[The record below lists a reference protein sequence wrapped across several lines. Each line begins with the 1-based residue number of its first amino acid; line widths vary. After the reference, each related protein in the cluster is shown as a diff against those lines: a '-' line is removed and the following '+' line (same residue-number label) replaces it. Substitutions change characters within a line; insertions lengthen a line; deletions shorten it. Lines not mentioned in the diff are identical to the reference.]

1 MDYFGIWITYTET
14 NVCCDLLLRLKPKD
28 SRRLSFLK
36 SHKLTKK
43 KRTKSQFKK
52 EKSSVSERHRCF
64 QILKYVLTYFG
75 GQFFSIH
82 PGIRPESIGPTLTF
96 ASSAS
101 SRSP

>member
-43 KRTKSQFKK
+43 KRTKSHLKKKKVPCQKDTDIFRFK
-52 EKSSVSERHRCF
+52 STS
-64 QILKYVLTYFG
+64 
-75 GQFFSIH
+75 
-82 PGIRPESIGPTLTF
+82 
-96 ASSAS
+96 
-101 SRSP
+101 